1 MNNLMKKL
9 WKDNTFKLGILILS
23 FFIFVILVSIFMGLD
38 TSQNLKFRLLS
49 PGINGYILGSD
60 HFGRDVLSRLIIGAR
75 VSLGVGILAS
85 IISIILGLFFGLVS
99 GYFGKKV
106 DALIMRFI
114 DIVMAFPV
122 LLLLIAISATFE
134 PSLQITMI
142 AIGMVSWPPM
152 ARLIRAQVLMIRT
165 SEFIKSLE
173 ALGFSHVRIILFHIL
188 PNCIAPIIVSFTLG
202 ISGAIIAES
211 SLSFL
216 GLGVQPPTP
225 SWGSMINEGKDFLR
239 ISPTL
244 SLLPGLAIAFTVL
257 AFNLIGESIRDELDV
272 KLEKE

>member
-1 MNNLMKKL
+1 MKKL

-106 DALIMRFI
+106 DTLIMRFI

>member
-1 MNNLMKKL
+1 
-9 WKDNTFKLGILILS
+9 
-23 FFIFVILVSIFMGLD
+23 
-38 TSQNLKFRLLS
+38 
-49 PGINGYILGSD
+49 
-60 HFGRDVLSRLIIGAR
+60 
-75 VSLGVGILAS
+75 
-85 IISIILGLFFGLVS
+85 
-99 GYFGKKV
+99 
-106 DALIMRFI
+106 MRFI

-202 ISGAIIAES
+202 VSGAIIAES

-216 GLGVQPPTP
+216 GLGFNRP
-225 SWGSMINEGKDFLR
+225 
-239 ISPTL
+239 
-244 SLLPGLAIAFTVL
+244 LPVGAP
-257 AFNLIGESIRDELDV
+257 
-272 KLEKE
+272 